1 MGVWR
6 GEPSTA
12 AHTPTSLIPMR
23 LALLALALLATALP
37 APPASAQGP
46 QYRARAGTFALTDC
60 RIETVTRGTIERGTV
75 VIADGQIAAVGTAS
89 VPAGAIQVPCDGG
102 TVYPGMIDA
111 GTRIGLQ
118 EIGSQ
123 DETEDYDEL
132 GDVTPQMQ
140 ALTAIN
146 TSSIHFP
153 ITRVSGV
160 TTALSVPSG
169 GLMPGTAALLN
180 LHGYTPQQM
189 AAGFEG
195 VVLNFPQSGR
205 RGRFDRRE
213 QQVIDKAAKE
223 AMDKLDEVWEQA
235 ALYARIDSVRAAG
248 GRQPTGAQAY
258 QPEMAALLPV
268 VRGERVLLV
277 EVNAA
282 ADILKAIEW
291 LDGKP
296 VSAVLTG
303 VAEGWRVADKIAAA
317 GLPVVTGPVTGLPT
331 RASDRYD
338 RTYQNAALLAQ
349 AGVQVALRTDDR
361 MQNYR
366 NLPFHAGFAV
376 AHGQSLG
383 FDRQAALEAVTIAP
397 ARIFGVDDRLGS
409 VEVGK
414 QATLFIADG
423 DPFEPATQVRAVFI
437 DGYQIPMVSRQTE
450 LYEEYLRRSPGLT
463 APPAGGDR
471 QP

>member
-1 MGVWR
+1 
-6 GEPSTA
+6 
-12 AHTPTSLIPMR
+12 MR
-23 LALLALALLATALP
+23 TVLLALALLAAV
-37 APPASAQGP
+37 PASAQGP

-60 RIETVTRGTIERGTV
+60 RIETVTRGVVERGTV
-75 VIADGQIAAVGTAS
+75 VIQDGRIAAVGAAT

-102 TVYPGMIDA
+102 TVYPGMIDS

-118 EIGSQ
+118 EVGSVE
-123 DETEDYDEL
+123 ETQDYDEL
-132 GDVTPQMQ
+132 GDVTPQMK

-146 TSSIHFP
+146 PSSVHFP

-160 TTALSVPSG
+160 TTALSVPRG

-180 LHGYTPQQM
+180 LHGYTPDQM
-189 AAGFEG
+189 ATGFEAA
-195 VVLNFPQSGR
+195 VLNFPSSGR
-205 RGRFDRRE
+205 RGPFDRRE
-213 QQVIDKAAKE
+213 QEAIDKASKE
-223 AMDKLDEVWEQA
+223 AMEKLDDVWDQA
-235 ALYARIDSVRAAG
+235 VLYARIDSARAAG
-248 GRQPTGAQAY
+248 AGRQQAGAQAY

-268 VRGERVLLV
+268 VRGQRVLMV
-277 EVNAA
+277 EANAA

-291 LDGKP
+291 LDGKN

-317 GLPVVTGPVTGLPT
+317 GLPVITGPVLGLPV

-338 RTYQNAALLAQ
+338 RPYQNPALLRQ
-349 AGVQVALRTDDR
+349 AGVRVALQTDDG

-376 AHGQSLG
+376 AHGQDLG
-383 FDRQAALEAVTIAP
+383 FDRQAALEAITIEP

-414 QATLFIADG
+414 NATLFIADG
-423 DPFEPATQVRAVFI
+423 DPFEPATVIRAVFI
-437 DGYQIPMVSRQTE
+437 DGYQIPMINRQSE
-450 LYEEYLRRSPGLT
+450 LYEEYLNRSPGLT
-463 APPAGGDR
+463 DAPGTDR
-471 QP
+471 R

>member
-1 MGVWR
+1 MRAPARAGPAA
-6 GEPSTA
+6 GEVA
-12 AHTPTSLIPMR
+12 LFSLPMR
-23 LALLALALLATALP
+23 LLLLALAALAVAP
-37 APPASAQGP
+37 AHAQGP

-60 RIETVTRGTIERGTV
+60 RIETVTRGVVERGVV
-75 VIADGQIAAVGTAS
+75 VIEDGKIAAVGAAA
-89 VPAGAIQVPCDGG
+89 VPAGAVEVPCDGG
-102 TVYPGMIDA
+102 TVYPGMIDS
-111 GTRIGLQ
+111 GTLIGL
-118 EIGSQ
+118 EEVGSQ
-123 DETEDYDEL
+123 DETQDFDEL

-160 TTALSVPSG
+160 TTALSVPQG
-169 GLMPGTAALLN
+169 GMMPGTAALLN

-189 AAGFEG
+189 ATGFEG

-213 QQVIDKAAKE
+213 QEAIDKAAKE
-223 AMDKLDEVWEQA
+223 AMEKLDEVWEQA
-235 ALYARIDSVRAAG
+235 ALYARIDSARAAGG
-248 GRQPTGAQAY
+248 GRQPTGEMAY

-277 EVNAA
+277 EANAA

-291 LDGKP
+291 LDGKGL
-296 VSAVLTG
+296 SAVLTG
-303 VAEGWRVADKIAAA
+303 VAEGWRVADKIAQA

-376 AHGQSLG
+376 AHGQDVG
-383 FDRQAALEAVTIAP
+383 FDRQAALEAITIAP

-414 QATLFIADG
+414 SATLFIADG
-423 DPFEPATQVRAVFI
+423 DPFEPSTQVQAVFI
-437 DGYQIPMVSRQTE
+437 DGYQIPMVSRQIE
-450 LYEEYLRRSPGLT
+450 LYQEYLNRSPGLT
-463 APPAGGDR
+463 ARPAGADR